1 MSVAP
6 TADQMLRGEPDET
19 PRHVRLKALG
29 VAVTAGLVIVFMFTP
44 RFVVWRGMI
53 VARRLPFPEIHR
65 AFDTLYQLQD
75 LWAPADSHSNAVL
88 AWRLLFPGIWYY
100 GQLPALW
107 FFALPFIGCVVTL
120 WLVAWLNYRRLESW
134 RLTWLATA
142 LFAALPWFFVSTGW
156 LAYFDSWLMMGL
168 LVVGFVPSRVA
179 LGLTCLLTPWI
190 DERFVL
196 ALPVA
201 IAVRL
206 VALGYVED
214 RNWRAALVDL
224 AVIVAASVPYP
235 AIRAISWWRGDPGS
249 SGYIERHWNEVQS
262 VPVSRFLEGLW
273 SGFRVSWLLIG
284 AALCFT
290 AQRLGARWGF
300 LFAVLVIASS
310 VASLFVAADMSRSL
324 IIETPV
330 MLLGI
335 WLWGD
340 LKLPRYSYVL
350 SAILAANLLLPAAH
364 VVWPFKI
371 PIRYLYTEIDR
382 YREPPVEFAAD
393 TYFQA
398 AKMMREKGD
407 RAEAERNYEI
417 AIRLDHQFA
426 PAYLGRASIRLEE
439 GNVDDALADLETALK
454 IKPDLPDALL
464 MRAAIR
470 RSRGEIFPAI
480 EDLREALAT
489 APADWPFREQTQ
501 SFLNDM
507 TPKLSAPPPKES
519 P

>member
-1 MSVAP
+1 
-6 TADQMLRGEPDET
+6 
-19 PRHVRLKALG
+19 
-29 VAVTAGLVIVFMFTP
+29 
-44 RFVVWRGMI
+44 
-53 VARRLPFPEIHR
+53 
-65 AFDTLYQLQD
+65 
-75 LWAPADSHSNAVL
+75 
-88 AWRLLFPGIWYY
+88 
-100 GQLPALW
+100 
-107 FFALPFIGCVVTL
+107 
-120 WLVAWLNYRRLESW
+120 
-134 RLTWLATA
+134 
-142 LFAALPWFFVSTGW
+142 
-156 LAYFDSWLMMGL
+156 
-168 LVVGFVPSRVA
+168 
-179 LGLTCLLTPWI
+179 
-190 DERFVL
+190 
-196 ALPVA
+196 
-201 IAVRL
+201 
-206 VALGYVED
+206 
-214 RNWRAALVDL
+214 
-224 AVIVAASVPYP
+224 
-235 AIRAISWWRGDPGS
+235 
-249 SGYIERHWNEVQS
+249 
-262 VPVSRFLEGLW
+262 
-273 SGFRVSWLLIG
+273 LIG